1 MRILTWAALAAVG
14 CTMLLARAEVSR
26 AEEPWEKVVRE
37 AEADEDR
44 QLEEARLGGTT
55 RRVAAHYASRVAR
68 EPSALNHYL
77 LGRALYYDGDA
88 AGAERALRRTLQ
100 LEPGFWF
107 ANLRLA
113 MLELQK
119 KRHAEAEV
127 HVRRV
132 LERRPREPDALKL
145 LAQLLMEGK
154 DWDRAIRVL
163 EDLLALE
170 PTNLGVRRNL
180 AFVLMEQG
188 DWDRALKELRV
199 LTGRLPRDPA
209 VRWYYAMALHESGRL
224 KEAAQE
230 FERLVRLEK
239 RDVRALDML
248 RMIYA
253 KLEDWKSLQ
262 TTLERMLPLVD
273 DPEVVKRVEEMIERL
288 KSGEVPGA
296 APDEASESW
305 PEDTWM
311 ALLERC
317 TDDRDVEVRRKALQD
332 YHAANFPRMPND
344 LVRRLHHEYE
354 TDPVCRRW
362 LLRIMGQMQNP
373 QLAQVTAFAL
383 RDPDAEVRAA
393 AAETLGEIGTASGLI
408 YLMHTLLGSQLDET
422 PTEEQTTLL
431 NAARRAVIQIT
442 QRSDTFGGSDAWVPG
457 ESLGA
462 MRKDWMTW
470 LAAPDGVH
478 ARLRAITDLEVQED
492 LRPHLHLLDDV
503 ADPEPRIARA
513 AYGVLLRRSRK
524 PSEDDVAAR
533 MWPRFPVFEGEAL
546 EVENL
551 GALRGAVQAWWQAWV
566 EERKRYVE
574 EQAADPEAP
583 RDD

>member
-1 MRILTWAALAAVG
+1 
-14 CTMLLARAEVSR
+14 
-26 AEEPWEKVVRE
+26 
-37 AEADEDR
+37 
-44 QLEEARLGGTT
+44 
-55 RRVAAHYASRVAR
+55 
-68 EPSALNHYL
+68 
-77 LGRALYYDGDA
+77 
-88 AGAERALRRTLQ
+88 
-100 LEPGFWF
+100 
-107 ANLRLA
+107 
-113 MLELQK
+113 
-119 KRHAEAEV
+119 
-127 HVRRV
+127 
-132 LERRPREPDALKL
+132 
-145 LAQLLMEGK
+145 
-154 DWDRAIRVL
+154 
-163 EDLLALE
+163 
-170 PTNLGVRRNL
+170 
-180 AFVLMEQG
+180 
-188 DWDRALKELRV
+188 
-199 LTGRLPRDPA
+199 
-209 VRWYYAMALHESGRL
+209 MALHESGRL

-230 FERLVRLEK
+230 FERLVRLER

-253 KLEDWKSLQ
+253 KLEDWKALEA
-262 TTLERMLPLVD
+262 TLERMLPLVD
-273 DPEVVKRVEEMIERL
+273 DPEVGKRIQEMIQRL
-288 KSGEVPGA
+288 KNGEVPGA
-296 APDEASESW
+296 VPDEASESW

-332 YHAANFPRMPND
+332 YHAANFPRMPNN

-354 TDPVCRRW
+354 TDPICRRW

-408 YLMHTLLGSQLDET
+408 YLMHTLLAAQLDET
-422 PTEEQTTLL
+422 PTEEQTALL

-470 LAAPDGVH
+470 LASPDGVH
-478 ARLRAITDLEVQED
+478 ARIRAITDLEAQED

-503 ADPEPRIARA
+503 ADPDPEIARA

-533 MWPRFPVFEGEAL
+533 MWPRFPVFDGEAL

-551 GALRGAVQAWWQAWV
+551 GVLRGAVQAWWQAWI
-566 EERKRYVE
+566 EERKRTVE
-574 EQAADPEAP
+574 AQAADPEAP